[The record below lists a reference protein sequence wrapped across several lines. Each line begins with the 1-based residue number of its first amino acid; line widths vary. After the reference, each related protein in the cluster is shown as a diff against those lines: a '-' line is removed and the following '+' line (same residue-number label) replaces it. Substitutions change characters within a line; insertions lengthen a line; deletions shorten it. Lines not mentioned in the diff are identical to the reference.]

1 MKKAW
6 LLGMLLLCLSIVGCS
21 SSNSPSGVVKD
32 FYKYTADGKTNEAV
46 ALVTGKGQ
54 GLVAAFLP
62 ALTEDIKEK
71 GGIKSID
78 IIKEEISGDT
88 ATVTLVLKFGN
99 GSTKE
104 DSSELI
110 KQDGKWKM
118 HVSK

>member
-6 LLGMLLLCLSIVGCS
+6 LLGMLLLCLSIIGCS

-32 FYKYTADGKTNEAV
+32 FMKYTADGKANEAV
-46 ALVTGKGQ
+46 ALVSDQGQ
-54 GLVAAFLP
+54 AIVTAFFP
-62 ALTEDIKEK
+62 MMTAEIKKK

-88 ATVTLVLKFGN
+88 AAVTHVVKYGD
-99 GSTKE
+99 GSTDE
-104 DSSELI
+104 DSSKLI